1 MGSPVLISFRDG
13 TARCV
18 DCKGFGLVRGLGHRA
33 GQHYRTFKGA
43 CEAEDAG
50 RAKPCPVCKGSGL
63 IGERRTRDVLLS
75 YGVDRAAD
83 LSVRAELGVRAAV
96 FSDPGFDGS
105 YVKREH
111 VPGVVDVHTP
121 APF

>member
-18 DCKGFGLVRGLGHRA
+18 DCKGFGVVRKLGPRA

-43 CEAEDAG
+43 REAEDKG
-50 RAKPCPVCKGSGL
+50 HAKPCPVCGGSG
-63 IGERRTRDVLLS
+63 ITGEVRTRDVLLT

-83 LSVRAELGVRAAV
+83 LSVKAELGVRAAV
-96 FSDPGFDGS
+96 FSSPEFDGS
-105 YVKREH
+105 YLQREQ
-111 VPGVVDVHTP
+111 VPGVIDVHTP